1 LSIIGGKYAL
11 TLSAL
16 LFLQGGIYY
25 GVAMRPE
32 TIPLVAPLADFP
44 TQTGTWHMVKDVPIE
59 KEVADILRADDTLNR
74 IYASADNSRAAFLFV
89 AFFKTQR
96 SGQAPHSPKNC
107 LPGSGWESVESE
119 PLSITVPGREQPIVT
134 NRYVVAKG
142 NDKSVVLY
150 WYQSRNRIIAGEF
163 EAKFWLIADSIKFHR
178 SDSSLVKVVV
188 PVNGTDTE
196 GATKGAVEF
205 VQSVF
210 PALAHQLP
218 L

>member
-1 LSIIGGKYAL
+1 LNLIGGKYAMA
-11 TLSAL
+11 LSAL
-16 LFLQGGIYY
+16 LFLQGGVYY

-32 TIPLVAPLADFP
+32 TIPVVSPLSMFP
-44 TQTGTWHMVKDVPIE
+44 EQLGSWHMVQDAPIE

-74 IYASADNSRAAFLFV
+74 LYANADKSRGAFLFI

-188 PVNGTDTE
+188 PVSGGDTE
-196 GATKGAVEF
+196 AATKSAVDF
-205 VQSVF
+205 VQSMF